1 MLVWIAEREQAHR
14 RMSVN
19 PQPVFAWFIDLDK
32 LVKMEIRTF
41 EWFSLTFGGIIGWI
55 VGKFE
60 PAFPLIIIATLFVL
74 YDAWSAYELDKRVH
88 IMYPKQKREKAKFM
102 SYKFRQVIPTL
113 IERFVII
120 ILAYC
125 VERWVFVHI
134 DVPVSYI
141 AAGVVCA
148 EQMLSIAENKA
159 SCRLP
164 GDKHARIW
172 KMLAKVLI
180 DKTARHF
187 DVDDSI
193 LEEDLQNIEM
203 GVKDLTPEG
212 DDTETAKS
220 HNGDCPHCEKHDI
233 EPENDI

>member
-1 MLVWIAEREQAHR
+1 MEK
-14 RMSVN
+14 
-19 PQPVFAWFIDLDK
+19 VF
-32 LVKMEIRTF
+32 EY
-41 EWFSLTFGGIIGWI
+41 LTLAFGGVIGWF

-60 PAFPLIIIATLFVL
+60 PAFPLMIIATMFVL

-88 IMYPKQKREKAKFM
+88 IMYPKRKRDKAKFM

-113 IERFVII
+113 SERFVII
-120 ILAYC
+120 LLAYC

-134 DVPVSYI
+134 NVPISYI

-164 GDKHARIW
+164 GDKHARVW
-172 KMLAKVLI
+172 KLLAKVLI

-187 DVDDSI
+187 DIDAEVLD
-193 LEEDLQNIEM
+193 EDLQT
-203 GVKDLTPEG
+203 L
-212 DDTETAKS
+212 
-220 HNGDCPHCEKHDI
+220 EKRQHEI
-233 EPENDI
+233 EPNNED

>member
-1 MLVWIAEREQAHR
+1 MYA
-14 RMSVN
+14 
-19 PQPVFAWFIDLDK
+19 K
-32 LVKMEIRTF
+32 TC
-41 EWFSLTFGGIIGWI
+41 EWLSLTFGGLIGWV

-60 PAFPLIIIATLFVL
+60 PAFPLIIIATMFVL

-88 IMYPKQKREKAKFM
+88 VMYPQRHRKKAKFV

-125 VERWVFVHI
+125 VERWIFV
-134 DVPVSYI
+134 DVYVPISYI
-141 AAGVVCA
+141 TAGVVCA

-164 GDKHARIW
+164 GDKHARVW

-187 DVDDSI
+187 DVDCSV
-193 LEEDLQNIEM
+193 LEDDLQD
-203 GVKDLTPEG
+203 VAPR
-212 DDTETAKS
+212 
-220 HNGDCPHCEKHDI
+220 EKKQPAEI
-233 EPENDI
+233 EPNNEL

>member
-1 MLVWIAEREQAHR
+1 MMEK
-14 RMSVN
+14 
-19 PQPVFAWFIDLDK
+19 VF
-32 LVKMEIRTF
+32 EY
-41 EWFSLTFGGIIGWI
+41 LTLAFGGVIGWF

-60 PAFPLIIIATLFVL
+60 PAFPLMIIATLFVL

-88 IMYPKQKREKAKFM
+88 IMYPKRKREKAKFM

-113 IERFVII
+113 SERFVII
-120 ILAYC
+120 LLAYC

-134 DVPVSYI
+134 NVPISYI

-164 GDKHARIW
+164 GDKHARVW
-172 KMLAKVLI
+172 KLLAKVLI

-187 DVDDSI
+187 DIDGEI
-193 LEEDLQNIEM
+193 LNEDFQNM
-203 GVKDLTPEG
+203 
-212 DDTETAKS
+212 AK
-220 HNGDCPHCEKHDI
+220 HEI
-233 EPENDI
+233 EPNNED

>member
-1 MLVWIAEREQAHR
+1 MER
-14 RMSVN
+14 V
-19 PQPVFAWFIDLDK
+19 
-32 LVKMEIRTF
+32 F
-41 EWFSLTFGGIIGWI
+41 EWIMLTVGAFIGWV
-55 VGKFE
+55 VGRFE

-88 IMYPKQKREKAKFM
+88 IMHPQQTKRTQAKFV

-120 ILAYC
+120 LLAYC

-141 AAGVVCA
+141 VAGVVCA
-148 EQMLSIAENKA
+148 EQLLSIAENKA

-164 GDKHARIW
+164 GDKHARVW
-172 KMLAKVLI
+172 KLLAKVLI

-187 DVDDSI
+187 DTDVSI
-193 LEEDLQNIEM
+193 LEADLQQVESTI
-203 GVKDLTPEG
+203 
-212 DDTETAKS
+212 TETPKKRRTK
-220 HNGDCPHCEKHDI
+220 KHTTDI
-233 EPENDI
+233 EPLETDEL

>member
-1 MLVWIAEREQAHR
+1 
-14 RMSVN
+14 
-19 PQPVFAWFIDLDK
+19 
-32 LVKMEIRTF
+32 MEKVF
-41 EWFSLTFGGIIGWI
+41 EWLSLTFGGILGWFIGR
-55 VGKFE
+55 FE

-74 YDAWSAYELDKRVH
+74 YDAWSAYELDRRVH
-88 IMYPKQKREKAKFM
+88 IMYPKKKREQAKFV

-113 IERFVII
+113 TERFVII
-120 ILAYC
+120 LLAYC

-148 EQMLSIAENKA
+148 EQLLSIAENKA

-172 KMLAKVLI
+172 KLLAKVLI

-187 DVDDSI
+187 DTDVSI
-193 LEEDLQNIEM
+193 LEKDLQ
-203 GVKDLTPEG
+203 
-212 DDTETAKS
+212 
-220 HNGDCPHCEKHDI
+220 DI
-233 EPENDI
+233 ETGTREIDPVESEAL

>member
-1 MLVWIAEREQAHR
+1 MNVRLI
-14 RMSVN
+14 
-19 PQPVFAWFIDLDK
+19 
-32 LVKMEIRTF
+32 
-41 EWFSLTFGGIIGWI
+41 EWLSLTAGGISGWV
-55 VGKFE
+55 VGRFE

-88 IMYPKQKREKAKFM
+88 QMYPKKKREAAKFM

-134 DVPVSYI
+134 DVPLSYI

-164 GDKHARIW
+164 GDKHARVW

-187 DVDDSI
+187 DTDISI
-193 LEEDLQNIEM
+193 LEDDLQHIETGM
-203 GVKDLTPEG
+203 LDEQERREQQKQY
-212 DDTETAKS
+212 
-220 HNGDCPHCEKHDI
+220 DI
-233 EPENDI
+233 EPENDAL

>member
-1 MLVWIAEREQAHR
+1 MARI
-14 RMSVN
+14 
-19 PQPVFAWFIDLDK
+19 
-32 LVKMEIRTF
+32 F
-41 EWFSLTFGGIIGWI
+41 EYLSLFVGGVVGWV

-60 PAFPLIIIATLFVL
+60 PAFPLIIIATMFVL

-88 IMYPKQKREKAKFM
+88 VMYPKKKREQAKFM

-120 ILAYC
+120 LLAYC

-148 EQMLSIAENKA
+148 EQLLSIAENKA

-164 GDKHARIW
+164 GDKHARVW
-172 KMLAKVLI
+172 KLLAKVLI

-187 DVDDSI
+187 DVDNSI
-193 LEEDLQNIEM
+193 LEDDLQKIETTI
-203 GVKDLTPEG
+203 KD
-212 DDTETAKS
+212 D
-220 HNGDCPHCEKHDI
+220 
-233 EPENDI
+233 ENDGNTDK

>member
-1 MLVWIAEREQAHR
+1 MNVRLI
-14 RMSVN
+14 
-19 PQPVFAWFIDLDK
+19 
-32 LVKMEIRTF
+32 
-41 EWFSLTFGGIIGWI
+41 EWLSLTAGGISGWV
-55 VGKFE
+55 VGRFE

-88 IMYPKQKREKAKFM
+88 QMYPKKKREAAKFM

-134 DVPVSYI
+134 DVPLSYI

-164 GDKHARIW
+164 GDKHARVW

-187 DVDDSI
+187 DTDISI
-193 LEEDLQNIEM
+193 LEDDLQHIETGETVIEQKPKQRKSKGEGFQHNIDPYNE
-203 GVKDLTPEG
+203 E
-212 DDTETAKS
+212 
-220 HNGDCPHCEKHDI
+220 
-233 EPENDI
+233 

>member
-1 MLVWIAEREQAHR
+1 
-14 RMSVN
+14 
-19 PQPVFAWFIDLDK
+19 
-32 LVKMEIRTF
+32 MEKIF
-41 EWFSLTFGGIIGWI
+41 EWLSLATGGIIGWI
-55 VGKFE
+55 VGRFE

-88 IMYPKQKREKAKFM
+88 IMYPKKKREQAKFM

-120 ILAYC
+120 LLAYC

-148 EQMLSIAENKA
+148 EQLLSIAENKA

-164 GDKHARIW
+164 GDKHARVW
-172 KMLAKVLI
+172 KLLAKVLI

-187 DVDDSI
+187 DCDTSI
-193 LEEDLQNIEM
+193 LEEDLQEIDSSVVE
-203 GVKDLTPEG
+203 TPKKRRPR
-212 DDTETAKS
+212 KS
-220 HNGDCPHCEKHDI
+220 ADI
-233 EPENDI
+233 EPIEQEAL

>member
-1 MLVWIAEREQAHR
+1 MNERLIEF
-14 RMSVN
+14 M
-19 PQPVFAWFIDLDK
+19 
-32 LVKMEIRTF
+32 
-41 EWFSLTFGGIIGWI
+41 SLTFGGVIGWV

-88 IMYPKQKREKAKFM
+88 QMFPKKKREAAKFM

-134 DVPVSYI
+134 DVPLSYI

-164 GDKHARIW
+164 GDKHARVW

-187 DVDDSI
+187 DCDTSI
-193 LEEDLQNIEM
+193 LEDDLQHIET
-203 GVKDLTPEG
+203 G
-212 DDTETAKS
+212 ETVIERPKRPKS
-220 HNGDCPHCEKHDI
+220 KKRGTVPVGTATADI
-233 EPENDI
+233 EPINEEL

>member
-1 MLVWIAEREQAHR
+1 MQ
-14 RMSVN
+14 
-19 PQPVFAWFIDLDK
+19 
-32 LVKMEIRTF
+32 MEKIF
-41 EWFSLTFGGIIGWI
+41 EWLSLAIGGIIGWV
-55 VGKFE
+55 VGRFE

-88 IMYPKQKREKAKFM
+88 VMYPKQKREKAKFT

-120 ILAYC
+120 LLAYC

-134 DVPVSYI
+134 NVHISYM

-148 EQMLSIAENKA
+148 EQLLSIAENKA

-164 GDKHARIW
+164 GDKHARVW
-172 KMLAKVLI
+172 KLLAKVLI

-187 DVDDSI
+187 DIDNSI
-193 LEEDLQNIEM
+193 LEEDLN
-203 GVKDLTPEG
+203 
-212 DDTETAKS
+212 ETGKTKRPKKVNRTVPVGTC
-220 HNGDCPHCEKHDI
+220 NGDI
-233 EPENDI
+233 EPINSNDM

>member
-1 MLVWIAEREQAHR
+1 MER
-14 RMSVN
+14 
-19 PQPVFAWFIDLDK
+19 I
-32 LVKMEIRTF
+32 F
-41 EWFSLTFGGIIGWI
+41 EYLSLFVGGVVGWV

-88 IMYPKQKREKAKFM
+88 IMYPKKKRDKAKFM

-141 AAGVVCA
+141 VAGVVCA
-148 EQMLSIAENKA
+148 EQLLSIAENKA

-164 GDKHARIW
+164 GDKHARVW
-172 KMLAKVLI
+172 KLLAKVLI

-187 DVDDSI
+187 DTDVSI
-193 LEEDLQNIEM
+193 LEADLQQVESTI
-203 GVKDLTPEG
+203 
-212 DDTETAKS
+212 TETPKKRRTK
-220 HNGDCPHCEKHDI
+220 KHTTDI
-233 EPENDI
+233 EPLETDEL

>member
-1 MLVWIAEREQAHR
+1 
-14 RMSVN
+14 MSL
-19 PQPVFAWFIDLDK
+19 AI
-32 LVKMEIRTF
+32 
-41 EWFSLTFGGIIGWI
+41 GGIVGWV
-55 VGKFE
+55 VGKFS

-88 IMYPKQKREKAKFM
+88 IMYPKQKRDEAKFM

-113 IERFVII
+113 TERFVII

-141 AAGVVCA
+141 TAGVVCA
-148 EQMLSIAENKA
+148 EQLLSIAENKA

-164 GDKHARIW
+164 GDKHARVW
-172 KMLAKVLI
+172 KLLAKVLI

-187 DVDDSI
+187 DTDVSI
-193 LEEDLQNIEM
+193 LEDDLQKIDTTI
-203 GVKDLTPEG
+203 KDE
-212 DDTETAKS
+212 D
-220 HNGDCPHCEKHDI
+220 NGDK
-233 EPENDI
+233 NQ

>member
-1 MLVWIAEREQAHR
+1 MTEKI
-14 RMSVN
+14 
-19 PQPVFAWFIDLDK
+19 
-32 LVKMEIRTF
+32 F
-41 EWFSLTFGGIIGWI
+41 EWLSLTFGGILGWA
-55 VGKFE
+55 VGRFE
-60 PAFPLIIIATLFVL
+60 PAIPLIVIATLFVL

-88 IMYPKQKREKAKFM
+88 IMYPKQKREAAKFQ
-102 SYKFRQVIPTL
+102 SYKFKNVIPTL
-113 IERFVII
+113 IERFIII

-187 DVDDSI
+187 DVDNSI
-193 LEEDLQNIEM
+193 LEDDLQN
-203 GVKDLTPEG
+203 LN
-212 DDTETAKS
+212 
-220 HNGDCPHCEKHDI
+220 NGLHEIDPNNE
-233 EPENDI
+233 

>member
-1 MLVWIAEREQAHR
+1 MDK
-14 RMSVN
+14 
-19 PQPVFAWFIDLDK
+19 VF
-32 LVKMEIRTF
+32 EY
-41 EWFSLTFGGIIGWI
+41 FSLFIGGIIGWF

-60 PAFPLIIIATLFVL
+60 PTFPLIIIATLFVL

-88 IMYPKQKREKAKFM
+88 IMHPQKTKRTQAKFV
-102 SYKFRQVIPTL
+102 SYKFRHVIPTL

-134 DVPVSYI
+134 NVPVSYI

-148 EQMLSIAENKA
+148 EQLLSIAENKA

-164 GDKHARIW
+164 GDKHARVW
-172 KMLAKVLI
+172 ELLAKVLI

-187 DVDDSI
+187 DVDNSI
-193 LEEDLQNIEM
+193 LEEDLQHVESTIVE
-203 GVKDLTPEG
+203 KPKRR
-212 DDTETAKS
+212 AK
-220 HNGDCPHCEKHDI
+220 KQADI
-233 EPENDI
+233 EPIDHNDL

>member
-1 MLVWIAEREQAHR
+1 MER
-14 RMSVN
+14 
-19 PQPVFAWFIDLDK
+19 F
-32 LVKMEIRTF
+32 F
-41 EWFSLTFGGIIGWI
+41 EWLALTFGGVLGWV

-88 IMYPKQKREKAKFM
+88 IMHPQKTKRTQAKFM
-102 SYKFRQVIPTL
+102 SYKFRNVIPTL

-120 ILAYC
+120 LLAYC

-148 EQMLSIAENKA
+148 EQLLSIAENKA

-164 GDKHARIW
+164 GDKHARVW
-172 KMLAKVLI
+172 KLLAKVLI

-187 DVDDSI
+187 DVDNSI
-193 LEEDLQNIEM
+193 LEEDLQHIESS
-203 GVKDLTPEG
+203 VAEKSKRRQPK
-212 DDTETAKS
+212 AK
-220 HNGDCPHCEKHDI
+220 PADI
-233 EPENDI
+233 EPVEQEAL

>member
-1 MLVWIAEREQAHR
+1 MNERLIEF
-14 RMSVN
+14 M
-19 PQPVFAWFIDLDK
+19 
-32 LVKMEIRTF
+32 
-41 EWFSLTFGGIIGWI
+41 SLTFGGVIGWV

-88 IMYPKQKREKAKFM
+88 QMFPKKKREAAKFM

-134 DVPVSYI
+134 DVPLSYI

-164 GDKHARIW
+164 GDKHARVW

-187 DVDDSI
+187 DTDVSI
-193 LEEDLQNIEM
+193 LEDDLQHIET
-203 GVKDLTPEG
+203 G
-212 DDTETAKS
+212 ETVIERPKRPKAKKRGTV
-220 HNGDCPHCEKHDI
+220 HAGTATADI
-233 EPENDI
+233 EPINEEL

>member
-1 MLVWIAEREQAHR
+1 MMEK
-14 RMSVN
+14 
-19 PQPVFAWFIDLDK
+19 VF
-32 LVKMEIRTF
+32 EY
-41 EWFSLTFGGIIGWI
+41 LTLAFGGVIGWF

-60 PAFPLIIIATLFVL
+60 PAFPLMIIATLFVL

-88 IMYPKQKREKAKFM
+88 IMYPKRKRDKAKFM

-113 IERFVII
+113 SERFVII
-120 ILAYC
+120 LLAYC

-134 DVPVSYI
+134 NVPISYI

-164 GDKHARIW
+164 GDKHARVW
-172 KMLAKVLI
+172 KLLAKVLI

-187 DVDDSI
+187 DIDAEVLD
-193 LEEDLQNIEM
+193 EDLQN
-203 GVKDLTPEG
+203 L
-212 DDTETAKS
+212 
-220 HNGDCPHCEKHDI
+220 EKRQHEI
-233 EPENDI
+233 EPNNED

>member
-1 MLVWIAEREQAHR
+1 MDR
-14 RMSVN
+14 
-19 PQPVFAWFIDLDK
+19 VFEYVSLFI
-32 LVKMEIRTF
+32 
-41 EWFSLTFGGIIGWI
+41 GGAVGWL

-88 IMYPKQKREKAKFM
+88 QMYPQKTKRTQAKFM
-102 SYKFRQVIPTL
+102 SYKFRNVIPTL

-120 ILAYC
+120 LLAYC

-148 EQMLSIAENKA
+148 EQLLSIAENKA

-164 GDKHARIW
+164 GDKHARVW
-172 KMLAKVLI
+172 KLLAKVLI

-187 DVDDSI
+187 DVDNSI
-193 LEEDLQNIEM
+193 LEEDLQNVESAIAEAP
-203 GVKDLTPEG
+203 KRQRRKKQ
-212 DDTETAKS
+212 A
-220 HNGDCPHCEKHDI
+220 
-233 EPENDI
+233 EPAEIDPVAADEL